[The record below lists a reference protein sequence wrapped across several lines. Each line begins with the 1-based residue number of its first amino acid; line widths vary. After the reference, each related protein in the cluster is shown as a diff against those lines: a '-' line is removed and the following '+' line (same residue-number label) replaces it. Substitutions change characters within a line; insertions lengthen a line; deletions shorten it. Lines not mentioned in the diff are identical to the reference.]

1 MTSSSFIPEK
11 RPKELAIDMY
21 LREEVDGR
29 GGKGEEE
36 KGRGKREKG
45 RGGNKDVKGVHN
57 LHI

>member
-29 GGKGEEE
+29 GGE
-36 KGRGKREKG
+36 G
-45 RGGNKDVKGVHN
+45 RGGKGERKEREGERRE
-57 LHI
+57 